1 MMEEIKEGQSKVQ
14 ITKLTEDKIVTTEYE
29 KKNGRLY
36 GRAKIRKLKRR

>member
-1 MMEEIKEGQSKVQ
+1 MEKIKEGQSKVE
-14 ITKLTEDKIVTTEYE
+14 IIKLTKDKIVTTEYE